1 MQDEGDRVLNFEQMK
16 ELLELV
22 ARLGVGGAE
31 VRSGDFSFRV
41 TGATSAA
48 TFLPPSEADTQR
60 AAGEAVAS
68 TAALDAAKP
77 AAPAPEAAATKDESA
92 DEEQGHILTSPI
104 VGTFYRAPSPEAED
118 YVKPGD
124 RVEKGQV
131 LCIVEAMKLMNEI
144 ESELSG
150 VILEVL
156 PENAQPVE
164 FGEPLFSI
172 KTD

>member
-1 MQDEGDRVLNFEQMK
+1 MLNFEQMK

-41 TGATSAA
+41 TGAT
-48 TFLPPSEADTQR
+48 
-60 AAGEAVAS
+60 VAS

>member
-1 MQDEGDRVLNFEQMK
+1 MLNFEQMK
-16 ELLELV
+16 ELLELG
-22 ARLGVGGAE
+22 ARLGVSGAE
-31 VRSGDFSFRV
+31 VKNGDFSFRV
-41 TGATSAA
+41 SGASSAA
-48 TFLPPSEADTQR
+48 SLPPSEVIAQR
-60 AAGEAVAS
+60 AEGGAPGSPAGPI
-68 TAALDAAKP
+68 AAKP
-77 AAPAPEAAATKDESA
+77 PAQAPESAGTKSESTDEPK
-92 DEEQGHILTSPI
+92 DYILTSPI
-104 VGTFYRAPSPEAED
+104 VGTFYRAPSPEAEA

-150 VILEVL
+150 VVLEVL
-156 PENAQPVE
+156 PDNAQPVE

>member
-1 MQDEGDRVLNFEQMK
+1 MLSFEQMK

-22 ARLGVGGAE
+22 ARLGVSGAE
-31 VRSGDFSFRV
+31 VSSGDFTFRV
-41 TGATSAA
+41 SGKMASAA
-48 TFLPPSEADTQR
+48 SLSPAEPGALSEPVALR
-60 AAGEAVAS
+60 AEGGAPLSA
-68 TAALDAAKP
+68 
-77 AAPAPEAAATKDESA
+77 AAPAAAEPVAPASTKSESA
-92 DEEQGHILTSPI
+92 DEPQAYIMTSPI
-104 VGTFYRAPSPEAED
+104 VGTFYRAPSPEAEA

-150 VILEVL
+150 VLLKVL

-172 KTD
+172 KLD